1 MAILRTLLASLLLL
15 ALGGFGLSAATDR
28 LRAFTSESA
37 RRIEVREN
45 PVAIPDVT
53 LETASGARVDLT
65 DLRGKWLLVDFIYT
79 RCQTYCS
86 ALGGEFAQLQ
96 DRLGVPL
103 AQGQLRLLSISF
115 DPDHDTPAQLAAYLQ
130 RFRSRGPDWLAAR
143 PVSAGALRQL
153 EQAFGIIV
161 IPDAM
166 DGYTHNAAIHL
177 VSPQGLLVDIMDMGA
192 PDKVAS
198 NVLRRLAP

>member
-1 MAILRTLLASLLLL
+1 MSILRTLLASLLLL
-15 ALGGFGLSAATDR
+15 ALGGFALSAATDR

-37 RRIEVREN
+37 RRIEVRAR

-53 LETASGARVDLT
+53 LETAAGARIDLT

-96 DRLGVPL
+96 DRLSVPL

-143 PVSAGALRQL
+143 PVSADALRQL

-177 VSPQGLLVDIMDMGA
+177 VSPQGRLVDIMDMGA
-192 PDKVAS
+192 PDQVAS
-198 NVLRRLAP
+198 TVLRRLAP

>member
-1 MAILRTLLASLLLL
+1 MAVLRTLLASVLLL
-15 ALGGFGLSAATDR
+15 AIGGFALSAATDR
-28 LRAFTSESA
+28 FRAFTSESA
-37 RRIEVREN
+37 RRIDAREN
-45 PVAIPDVT
+45 TVAIPDVT
-53 LETASGARVDLT
+53 LETASGTPIDLT

-96 DRLGVPL
+96 DRLSVPL
-103 AQGQLRLLSISF
+103 AQGSLQLLSISF
-115 DPDHDTPAQLAAYLQ
+115 DPDHDTPERLAAYLQ

-143 PVSAGALRQL
+143 PVSADGLRQL

-161 IPDAM
+161 IPDEL

-177 VSPQGLLVDIMDMGA
+177 VSPQGRLVDIMDLGA
-192 PDKVAS
+192 PDQVVS